1 MQYVGRILRP
11 YPGKETA
18 EVHDYHD
25 VGTGVLA
32 ATPAGRAP
40 GYTSLGSPTP
50 GGSNPRLAP
59 GPSSRR

>member
-11 YPGKETA
+11 APGTTVA

-32 ATPAGRAP
+32 SSLTKRHLATS
-40 GYTSLGSPTP
+40 SLGFSD
-50 GGSNPRLAP
+50 PRKLRQV
-59 GPSSRR
+59 PSRPD